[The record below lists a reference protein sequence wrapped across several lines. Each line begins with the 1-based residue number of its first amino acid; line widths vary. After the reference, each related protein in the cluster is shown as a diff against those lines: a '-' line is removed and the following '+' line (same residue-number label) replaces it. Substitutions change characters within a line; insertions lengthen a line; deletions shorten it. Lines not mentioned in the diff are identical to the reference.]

1 MAEDIKRVGL
11 EFTAEGV
18 SDFKSQLQAVTQASQ
33 ENYKAFKKAKEGY
46 DSNTSASKKLGDR
59 QKYLTS
65 QTEAYKKKLNS
76 IPEKERC
83 EVHPQVGTPIV
94 DKLTYTTSEEI
105 ADMFTSLLASDSDN
119 RLKQYVHPSFVGII
133 ENLSPDE
140 ARIIKYFKGKET
152 IEFCSFRGI
161 LKSNGGFLTLLDHA
175 TNILTDVELSYPNN
189 TGAYISNL
197 VRLGFLVEPQG
208 VHLND
213 KTGYNRIRET
223 YGLEKLRKELV
234 PNEYKSLECK
244 EGYYLVTPF
253 GKLFIKA
260 VFPDGKDK

>member
-1 MAEDIKRVGL
+1 MKDSEITKTIVNSPSILGQIY
-11 EFTAEGV
+11 
-18 SDFKSQLQAVTQASQ
+18 SDLASPSVKAIGNALGTVFEYGTNFLLPLKLQN
-33 ENYKAFKKAKEGY
+33 EKAKATFAH
-46 DSNTSASKKLGDR
+46 NL
-59 QKYLTS
+59 
-65 QTEAYKKKLNS
+65 EAYKKKLNS

-119 RLKQYVHPSFVGII
+119 RTKQYVHPSFVGII

>member
-1 MAEDIKRVGL
+1 MKGSDIIKTIVNSPSILGQIY
-11 EFTAEGV
+11 
-18 SDFKSQLQAVTQASQ
+18 SDLASPSVKAIGKALGTVFEYGTNFLLPLKLQN
-33 ENYKAFKKAKEGY
+33 EKAKATFAHNLE
-46 DSNTSASKKLGDR
+46 T
-59 QKYLTS
+59 
-65 QTEAYKKKLNS
+65 YKKKLNS

-94 DKLTYTTSEEI
+94 DKLTYTTNEDI

-119 RLKQYVHPSFVGII
+119 RTKQFVHPSFVGII

-161 LKSNGGFLTLLDHA
+161 LKSNGGFQTLLDHV
-175 TNILTDVELSYPNN
+175 TNIPSEVELLYSKNI
-189 TGAYISNL
+189 GAYISNL

-213 KTGYNRIRET
+213 KTGYDQIRKT
-223 YGLEKLRKELV
+223 YGLEKMRKELDL
-234 PNEYKSLECK
+234 NLFKSLKCI

-253 GKLFIKA
+253 GKLFIEA
-260 VFPDGKDK
+260 VFPER